1 MLNILAQ
8 NKCGLVPSKVFLPKG
23 EKRQLVFW
31 TDQDYSQLTTTT
43 LSSTSSTSTEEPVD
57 DFLQVVNGNKPVN
70 IDINNTISDEAP
82 DNNTEDSKPV
92 DPTFVFEEEEANI
105 SKDEISSETQS
116 DPSEDKGEEEVIYI
130 TTEKVQVEA
139 VATTLEAIVSEVP
152 PTSTAS
158 EVDMYATTEPQEITS
173 TTDKL
178 MDATMIE
185 ETTKENISLLDQD
198 NELDETTEEGT
209 TMTTY
214 DNLLT
219 VTSILSEENIQVT
232 TSSMSEEITTIVGE
246 NITEKENITIE
257 DIADEATTFAEATT
271 HSILVTDSMMTT
283 DKVDITYSTE
293 SALAYDDPNSDEVTV
308 QSTVTTMVSSVDDST
323 TDTILTTTDKLLDVS
338 SMLDNL
344 SGAEDEVQKE
354 NSTALNA
361 VVFPDPSMDS
371 EFEITTVKISRP
383 LKQTT
388 DHKITFEDE
397 NIDPISI
404 HDIENE
410 IDTEASGS
418 HLSLDFADTE
428 DEYDMEADEDKVQV
442 VTSMSVEQQAPD
454 NESNGEADVNNENVL
469 VVTGS
474 AVPAL
479 EEMEVTE
486 RDVDV
491 TVTENIIESTTRSDV
506 QDNSFLLSLGLDIQE
521 TKEDT
526 EVVEDQT
533 QEPSVETIIISS
545 QDDEEHSNTA
555 AESATTTERVE
566 QIQYDDSGADYYYD
580 DNLLWTSTG
589 NPDVNT
595 RRILDETTTGVP
607 NVEAVYYET
616 TTGSLKSTSTTT
628 TSTSTS
634 TTSTTQS
641 LKTSSSYFPIQAVES
656 DVDFGEVIFDETT
669 TGNPQSNLPVQAVV
683 AEEDDEPAVIFDE
696 TTTGSPL
703 KLPLI
708 QPVVFE
714 YEDIANFAAAQND
727 LDYAENIPETQ
738 AVFAETTTG
747 NAGILIKKAE
757 DSDAVTE
764 DNFTPAFTTAP
775 LTTPDSKILSPGDM
789 EDMVAKFA
797 QKMTTLPSVIFD
809 DDIDGDEQTD
819 TELTA
824 TTEMDNVVEQ
834 VSPTNSAIV
843 DVEAGKVNGPLAI
856 DKVTYYD
863 ENIESDE
870 DNYIDDTPIAE
881 SSSTFKTVSAA
892 KQSAEEVVDE
902 AVEQTTPAGS
912 TTVINGF
919 IIDKKTIDNNI
930 ETVRTG
936 GIAEVDVSDTP
947 IETTE
952 LDPEA
957 RSKDSIFTTL
967 ATEDSRPTEKIL
979 EQTTTMTLN
988 LYEVSMNDTDF
999 EDTEDVTDKYLGS
1012 ASDVVLN
1019 EDQENVNGTDY
1030 DVFLNG
1036 TDFEEI
1042 FNTTEEF
1049 EYDEASVG
1057 NNITTLLETSV
1068 ENVENNEIETA
1079 SRKPAPF
1086 PVTDLLKGIYK
1097 LIQGYIP
1104 SQADPDTGVDSANNV
1119 PAPTDFE
1126 TKRLEYFDS
1135 PETQP
1140 LSSSNNAAPR
1150 EPLLFVSPKTDN
1162 VKDPIDVLNSN
1173 TDPFKQLSAPDLS
1186 ELLVPAE
1193 ERDDNIQ
1200 YVFASEVQ
1208 RSTSR
1213 PITLSP
1219 FNSSALKVIK
1229 EPVLAQDR
1237 VDVAPEEEEEGTSF
1251 SSFIQKPLTA
1261 FLPSFLTSGGQKQ
1274 KPKVQVA
1281 GTLPITVRDQ
1291 GGQSAGRRPVL
1302 KAPPQKTSFPFLG
1315 SLFNNVGGG
1324 GSNPAPKP
1332 ARPLRPDVPAQQP
1345 IPTFA
1350 NGNGFVPVTGR
1361 QRSSPVSIPLPGV
1374 VEVEKDIPESISND
1388 RIGRFSYFKREA
1400 SAEDTLQ
1407 DQLIR

>member
-1 MLNILAQ
+1 
-8 NKCGLVPSKVFLPKG
+8 
-23 EKRQLVFW
+23 
-31 TDQDYSQLTTTT
+31 
-43 LSSTSSTSTEEPVD
+43 
-57 DFLQVVNGNKPVN
+57 
-70 IDINNTISDEAP
+70 
-82 DNNTEDSKPV
+82 
-92 DPTFVFEEEEANI
+92 
-105 SKDEISSETQS
+105 
-116 DPSEDKGEEEVIYI
+116 
-130 TTEKVQVEA
+130 
-139 VATTLEAIVSEVP
+139 
-152 PTSTAS
+152 
-158 EVDMYATTEPQEITS
+158 
-173 TTDKL
+173 
-178 MDATMIE
+178 
-185 ETTKENISLLDQD
+185 
-198 NELDETTEEGT
+198 
-209 TMTTY
+209 
-214 DNLLT
+214 
-219 VTSILSEENIQVT
+219 
-232 TSSMSEEITTIVGE
+232 MSEEITTIVGK

-257 DIADEATTFAEATT
+257 DIADEATTFSEATT

-404 HDIENE
+404 HDIANE

-442 VTSMSVEQQAPD
+442 ATSMSVEQQAPD

-589 NPDVNT
+589 NPDINT

-616 TTGSLKSTSTTT
+616 TPGSLKSTISTT
-628 TSTSTS
+628 TSTSTA

-696 TTTGSPL
+696 TTTG
-703 KLPLI
+703 
-708 QPVVFE
+708 
-714 YEDIANFAAAQND
+714 
-727 LDYAENIPETQ
+727 
-738 AVFAETTTG
+738 
-747 NAGILIKKAE
+747 NAGILIKTAE
-757 DSDAVTE
+757 DSDTVTE

-797 QKMTTLPSVIFD
+797 QKMTTQPSVIFD

-843 DVEAGKVNGPLAI
+843 DVEAGKVNGPLAL
-856 DKVTYYD
+856 DNVTYYD

-892 KQSAEEVVDE
+892 KQSAMEVVDE
-902 AVEQTTPAGS
+902 AVEQTTPSGS

-919 IIDKKTIDNNI
+919 IINKKTIDNNI

-957 RSKDSIFTTL
+957 RSTDSIFTTL

-979 EQTTTMTLN
+979 EQTTTMSLN
-988 LYEVSMNDTDF
+988 LYEVSMNETDF
-999 EDTEDVTDKYLGS
+999 EDIEDVTDKYLGS

-1036 TDFEEI
+1036 TDFEDI
-1042 FNTTEEF
+1042 LNITEEF
-1049 EYDEASVG
+1049 EYDEASVR

-1140 LSSSNNAAPR
+1140 LSPSNNAAPR

-1162 VKDPIDVLNSN
+1162 VKDPIDVLNS
-1173 TDPFKQLSAPDLS
+1173 
-1186 ELLVPAE
+1186 
-1193 ERDDNIQ
+1193 
-1200 YVFASEVQ
+1200 
-1208 RSTSR
+1208 
-1213 PITLSP
+1213 
-1219 FNSSALKVIK
+1219 
-1229 EPVLAQDR
+1229 
-1237 VDVAPEEEEEGTSF
+1237 
-1251 SSFIQKPLTA
+1251 
-1261 FLPSFLTSGGQKQ
+1261 
-1274 KPKVQVA
+1274 
-1281 GTLPITVRDQ
+1281 
-1291 GGQSAGRRPVL
+1291 
-1302 KAPPQKTSFPFLG
+1302 
-1315 SLFNNVGGG
+1315 
-1324 GSNPAPKP
+1324 
-1332 ARPLRPDVPAQQP
+1332 
-1345 IPTFA
+1345 
-1350 NGNGFVPVTGR
+1350 
-1361 QRSSPVSIPLPGV
+1361 
-1374 VEVEKDIPESISND
+1374 
-1388 RIGRFSYFKREA
+1388 
-1400 SAEDTLQ
+1400 
-1407 DQLIR
+1407 